1 MARAQARLS
10 ANATIWAIGSPG
22 SLEPK
27 MKTASKAISA
37 ATRSRQP
44 QPVMV

>member
-1 MARAQARLS
+1 MS
-10 ANATIWAIGSPG
+10 AIATIWAIGSPG

-27 MKTASKAISA
+27 TTTASKAISA
-37 ATRSRQP
+37 ATSSRQP